1 MSYTKQTWATG
12 DTVTATK
19 LNHME
24 DGIAGAGGYDAE
36 IMVGDDGEG
45 GYTGTIISGDYATLV
60 GILSNDLIPSIRISM
75 ITTSL
80 TGSVSTYG
88 IIDTGADLVYIQ
100 WNLLGRPFGCEWA
113 STNTLTVY
121 EE

>member
-1 MSYTKQTWATG
+1 MSYTKQTWTTG
-12 DTVTATK
+12 DTVTASK

-24 DGIAGAGGYDAE
+24 DGIAGAGYDAE
-36 IMVGDDGEG
+36 IMVGYDGEG

-88 IIDTGADLVYIQ
+88 IKDTGADLVYIQ
-100 WNLLGRPFGCEWA
+100 WNLLGSPFACEWA

-121 EE
+121 ED

>member
-1 MSYTKQTWATG
+1 MSYTKQTWTTG

-24 DGIAGAGGYDAE
+24 DGIAGAGGFDAE

-60 GILSNDLIPSIRISM
+60 GILSNDLIPFIRISM
-75 ITTSL
+75 ITPAL
-80 TGSVSTYG
+80 TGSVSTYA
-88 IIDTGADLVYIQ
+88 ITDTGAGLVYIQ
-100 WNLLGRPFGCEWA
+100 WQLLGLPMACEWA
-113 STNTLTVY
+113 STDTLTVY

>member
-1 MSYTKQTWATG
+1 MSYTKQTWTTG

-24 DGIAGAGGYDAE
+24 DGIAGAGGFDAE

-60 GILSNDLIPSIRISM
+60 GILSNDLIPFIRISM
-75 ITTSL
+75 ITPAL

-100 WNLLGRPFGCEWA
+100 WELLGHLFACEWA

-121 EE
+121 ED